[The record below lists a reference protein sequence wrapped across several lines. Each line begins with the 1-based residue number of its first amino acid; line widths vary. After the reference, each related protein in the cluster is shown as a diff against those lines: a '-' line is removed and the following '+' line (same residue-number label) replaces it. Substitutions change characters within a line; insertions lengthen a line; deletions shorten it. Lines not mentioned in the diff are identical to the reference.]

1 MSRIIPI
8 FAASV
13 LSLAAVSTVNAAD
26 SIEVGA
32 LDCVVEGGASFVFG
46 SSRNLEC
53 TFSSADPD
61 APKETYVGVI
71 NKYGIDI
78 GVTGKELIHWVVVAP
93 ANSAYATGELAGN
106 YAGAS
111 ASASFAAG
119 LGANVLVGGSD
130 ASFALQP
137 VSIQAQEGVN
147 LAIGIAELQLEAAG
161 PRG

>member
-1 MSRIIPI
+1 MTRIVPI
-8 FAASV
+8 AAAGLLSLVAISAAS
-13 LSLAAVSTVNAAD
+13 AAD
-26 SIEVGA
+26 SVEVGA
-32 LDCVVEGGASFVFG
+32 LECVVEGGASFVFG

-71 NKYGIDI
+71 NKYGVDI

-93 ANSAYATGELAGN
+93 ANSAYASGELAGS

-119 LGANVLVGGSD
+119 LGANVLVGGSE

-147 LAIGIAELQLEAAG
+147 LAIGIAELRLQAAG